1 MSDKLD
7 SFKSKLDIA
16 SYSMGDLRNETNNN
30 SSNKKQ
36 NQSYNSR
43 SRNNN
48 NNEYDDYLRSRDS
61 GYNTAELYD
70 SQEHS
75 LDVENDSRPLR
86 AENLARSIEE

>member
-7 SFKSKLDIA
+7 SFKSKLDNA
-16 SYSMGDLRNETNNN
+16 SHSMGDLRYDSNNN
-30 SSNKKQ
+30 SNKKP
-36 NQSYNSR
+36 SFSSR

-48 NNEYDDYLRSRDS
+48 NNEYGDYFRSRDS

-75 LDVENDSRPLR
+75 LDVDNDSRPLR

>member
-7 SFKSKLDIA
+7 SFKSKLDNA
-16 SYSMGDLRNETNNN
+16 SHSMGDLRHDSNNN
-30 SSNKKQ
+30 SNNKP
-36 NQSYNSR
+36 SYNSR

-48 NNEYDDYLRSRDS
+48 NNNNDYDVYLRSRDS

>member
-7 SFKSKLDIA
+7 SFKSKLDNA
-16 SYSMGDLRNETNNN
+16 SHSMGDLRYDSNNN
-30 SSNKKQ
+30 SNKKP
-36 NQSYNSR
+36 SFNSR
-43 SRNNN
+43 SHNNN

-75 LDVENDSRPLR
+75 LDVDNDSRPLR